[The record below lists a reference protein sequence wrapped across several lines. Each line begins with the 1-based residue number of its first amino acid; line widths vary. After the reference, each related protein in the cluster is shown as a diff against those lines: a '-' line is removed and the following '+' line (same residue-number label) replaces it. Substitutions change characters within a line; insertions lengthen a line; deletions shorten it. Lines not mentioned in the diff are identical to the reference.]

1 MGDVSNFQ
9 IEDTIKRIGEEG
21 LLNNFVGVFLSNHMN
36 KFINHSAMIEEKKG
50 KYPFIIANTDDS
62 SEKGTHWWII
72 LNIEPSNELFL
83 FDYFDL
89 EGLKQFVIQDGK
101 KIIDKI
107 LVGIDQI
114 DKHDQKITLCKTKFN
129 LGACKELS
137 RNETNSL
144 SDTAREFF
152 YFIQAFKIKLKLRSF
167 VNIWMIED
175 RIQDLNSSTCGILQ
189 LHFYENLLN
198 PGKDSKIQN
207 EIKLKK
213 TTVET
218 LLNELY
224 SLNDK
229 KNEIQMEEYADK
241 IGAKISA

>member
-72 LNIEPSNELFL
+72 LNIEPSNEPFL
-83 FDYFDL
+83 FDSFNL

-101 KIIDKI
+101 KMIDKI

-114 DKHDQKITLCKTKFN
+114 DKNDQKITLCKTKFN
-129 LGACKELS
+129 LGTCKELS

-152 YFIQAFKIKLKLRSF
+152 YFIQAFGIKLKLRSF

-175 RIQDLNSSTCGILQ
+175 RIQD
-189 LHFYENLLN
+189 
-198 PGKDSKIQN
+198 
-207 EIKLKK
+207 
-213 TTVET
+213 
-218 LLNELY
+218 
-224 SLNDK
+224 
-229 KNEIQMEEYADK
+229 
-241 IGAKISA
+241 